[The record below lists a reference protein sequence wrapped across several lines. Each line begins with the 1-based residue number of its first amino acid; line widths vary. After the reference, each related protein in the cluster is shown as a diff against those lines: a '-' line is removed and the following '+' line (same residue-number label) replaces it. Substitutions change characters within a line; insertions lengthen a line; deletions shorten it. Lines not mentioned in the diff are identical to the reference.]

1 MGKVGYKTVYSESMV
16 VQWLRRRAS
25 TAGGAGSIPGWGS
38 STCLVVQP
46 KIPNSI
52 CNVRHFCFCFFKLVI
67 GLTI

>member
-46 KIPNSI
+46 KKPNKQYMQ
-52 CNVRHFCFCFFKLVI
+52 CEALLFLFF
-67 GLTI
+67 